1 MRGPLQSRNT
11 KGWYVPRKRKGPASQ
26 GRFREEAIGFVCLAT
41 AVFLA
46 VALISYTA
54 ADPNPF
60 DFAAN
65 APIQNWAGPVGATLA
80 ALAFQLVGVG
90 AWLCAFVLALVGWNR
105 IRRRKIESPFTKTL
119 GIVTLTASVCGLT
132 TMGLGTISYGGGAFA
147 AGGIV
152 GSLTS
157 VSLLS
162 AFGPVGGPL
171 VAVTA
176 ALLAIIA
183 ATRLSIEGMVVAVWR
198 ALMNTLRR
206 MRTSFAHHREQR
218 RKAKARRLVIDKHA
232 ARQGAETK
240 AKRSGKKV
248 DEEPGGPLLKVKV
261 PVTLTRP
268 DAALP
273 EVMVAASAERTP
285 PIRRRTKAE
294 RGPKRPLEPD
304 PLPFEQPAG
313 PDGAYALPSVELLE
327 LPKLHDEI
335 DETEFV
341 EKARAIASK
350 GAEFKVAGE
359 VVAIHPGPVVTTYE
373 FQPSAGVKYSR
384 ILNLE
389 EDLSLALRAEN
400 IRIARLPGKS
410 TVGIEAPNSTRKIIR
425 IREIFES
432 REFRN
437 SRSKLSLALG
447 KEIHGENIV
456 TDLARAPHL
465 LIAGTT
471 GSGKSVALNAMLLS
485 LLYKATPDEVKLI
498 LVDPKRLEFGLYEDI
513 PHLLTPV
520 VVDADRAANALGWAV
535 REMEK
540 RYRKLAEFGVRNIE
554 QFNMML
560 QRGEEEMLANVKR
573 SRDGTMRTDFTPSE
587 LKPIPYLVVIIDE
600 LADLMMC
607 ASASVEFCIMR
618 LAQMARAVGIHL
630 ILATQRPSVDV
641 ITGTIKNNLPARI
654 SFRVASK
661 IDSRVILDSHG
672 AENLLGR
679 GDMLFLAPGTSRL
692 QRVHG
697 AYVDEK
703 EVRAVVDFWC
713 DQARPHYEQEVTQ
726 APPKE
731 ADTKSSERPSNQ
743 DEYFEEALRLV
754 VNAGEASISNIQR
767 KLRLGYA
774 RAGRIVDMMEAEG
787 LVGPPEGSK
796 PRRLLIDASW
806 VALNYG
812 NEAPPPQ

>member
-1 MRGPLQSRNT
+1 
-11 KGWYVPRKRKGPASQ
+11 VPRKRKGPASQ

-60 DFAAN
+60 DFAAS

-105 IRRRKIESPFTKTL
+105 IRRHKIASPFTKTL
-119 GIVTLTASVCGLT
+119 GIVTLTASVCALI

-157 VSLLS
+157 VALLS

-198 ALMNTLRR
+198 GLMNTLRR
-206 MRTSFAHHREQR
+206 MRTRFAHHREQH
-218 RKAKARRLVIDKHA
+218 RKAKARRSVIDKHA
-232 ARQGAETK
+232 ARESAEKK
-240 AKRSGKKV
+240 AQRSAKKV
-248 DEEPGGPLLKVKV
+248 DDESVTGGLLLKVKV

-273 EVMVAASAERTP
+273 EVMVAAAAERTP
-285 PIRRRTKAE
+285 PIQRRTKPD
-294 RGPKRPLEPD
+294 RGPKPPSESD

-313 PDGAYALPSVELLE
+313 PDGTYALPSLELLD
-327 LPKLHDEI
+327 LPAPHDEI
-335 DETEFV
+335 DEAEFV
-341 EKARAIASK
+341 EKARAITSK

-410 TVGIEAPNSTRKIIR
+410 TVGIEAPNRTRKIIR
-425 IREIFES
+425 IREILES
-432 REFRN
+432 QQFRN

-485 LLYKATPDEVKLI
+485 ILYKATPDEVKLI

-540 RYRKLAEFGVRNIE
+540 RYRRLAEFGVRNIE

-560 QRGEEEMLANVKR
+560 QRGEEEMIANARK
-573 SRDGTMRTDFTPSE
+573 SRDGTIRADFTPAE

-607 ASASVEFCIMR
+607 AAASVEFCIMR

-661 IDSRVILDSHG
+661 VDSRVILDSHG
-672 AENLLGR
+672 AENLLGK

-692 QRVHG
+692 LRVHG
-697 AYVDEK
+697 AYVDED

-713 DQARPHYEQEVTQ
+713 DQARPHYQQEVTE
-726 APPKE
+726 APPEE
-731 ADTKSSERPSNQ
+731 AETKSSKRPNDQ

>member
-1 MRGPLQSRNT
+1 
-11 KGWYVPRKRKGPASQ
+11 VARKRKRPESQ
-26 GRFREEAIGFVCLAT
+26 GRFREEAIGFLCLAS

-46 VALISYTA
+46 VALISYNA

-60 DFAAN
+60 DFAAEGSS
-65 APIQNWAGPVGATLA
+65 QNWAGPVGATLA
-80 ALAFQLVGVG
+80 ALSFQLFGLG
-90 AWLCAFVLALVGWNR
+90 AWLCSCVLALVGWNR
-105 IRRRKIESPFTKTL
+105 IRRHKVEAPFTKTL
-119 GIVTLTASVCGLT
+119 GVVVLTAAVCGLA
-132 TMGLGTISYGGGAFA
+132 TMGLGEITWGDGNFA
-147 AGGIV
+147 AGGFI
-152 GSLTS
+152 GSMTS
-157 VSLLS
+157 RALLS

-171 VAVTA
+171 VALTA

-183 ATRLSIEGMVVAVWR
+183 ATRLSIEGMLLAAWKG
-198 ALMNTLRR
+198 LLGTLRR
-206 MRTSFAHHREQR
+206 ARTSMAHRSEQR
-218 RKAKARRLVIDKHA
+218 RKAKARRTVIARHA
-232 ARQGAETK
+232 AKETK
-240 AKRSGKKV
+240 ATPDRQAVKIA
-248 DEEPGGPLLKVKV
+248 EEAAAARALLKVKV
-261 PVTLTRP
+261 PVTVTRP
-268 DAALP
+268 DAELP
-273 EVMVAASAERTP
+273 DIMVAGDAAATAMP
-285 PIRRRTKAE
+285 PIRRKAA
-294 RGPKRPLEPD
+294 PKPAAKPE

-313 PDGAYALPSVELLE
+313 PGGSYALPAAELL
-327 LPKLHDEI
+327 DQAVDYAEI
-335 DETEFV
+335 EESEFV
-341 EKARAIASK
+341 EKAKAIASK
-350 GAEFKVAGE
+350 GAEFKVTGE

-389 EDLSLALRAEN
+389 EDLSLALKAES

-410 TVGIEAPNSTRKIIR
+410 TVGIEAPNSRRKIIR

-432 REFRN
+432 KEFQR
-437 SRSKLSLALG
+437 SRSKLTLAVG
-447 KEIHGENIV
+447 KEIHGEIVV

-471 GSGKSVALNAMLLS
+471 GSGKSVALNSMLLS
-485 LLYKATPDEVKLI
+485 LLYKATPDEVKLV

-540 RYRKLAEFGVRNIE
+540 RYRSLAEFGVRNIE

-560 QRGEEEMLANVKR
+560 QRGEEEMIARARK
-573 SRDGTMRTDFTPSE
+573 SRAAAGKHDEVTSSD
-587 LKPIPYLVVIIDE
+587 LKPLPYIVVCIDE

-607 ASASVEFCIMR
+607 ASASVESCIMR

-661 IDSRVILDSHG
+661 VDSRVILDSHG
-672 AENLLGR
+672 AESLLGK

-697 AYVDEK
+697 AYVDED
-703 EVRAVVDFWC
+703 EVRAVVEFWR
-713 DQARPHYEQEVTQ
+713 DQARPKYEEDVTA
-726 APPKE
+726 APPEGAKGKKGRGS
-731 ADTKSSERPSNQ
+731 AQ
-743 DEYFEEALRLV
+743 DDDEDDNRDEHFEEALHLV
-754 VNAGEASISNIQR
+754 MGAGEASISNIQR

-796 PRRLLIDASW
+796 PRRLLVDLPYVMQKYGMDAS
-806 VALNYG
+806 
-812 NEAPPPQ
+812 PH

>member
-1 MRGPLQSRNT
+1 MA
-11 KGWYVPRKRKGPASQ
+11 RKRKRPASQ
-26 GRFREEAIGFVCLAT
+26 RRFREEAIGFVCLAA

-46 VALISYTA
+46 VALASYTA

-60 DFAAN
+60 DFAAS

-80 ALAFQLVGVG
+80 AVAFQLVGLA
-90 AWLCAFVLALVGWNR
+90 AWLCSFVLALVGWNR

-119 GIVTLTASVCGLT
+119 GIVTLTASVCGLS
-132 TMGLGTISYGGGAFA
+132 TMGLGTIGSGGGALA

-152 GSLTS
+152 GSLS
-157 VSLLS
+157 AMASLS
-162 AFGPVGGPL
+162 AFGPVGAPL

-176 ALLAIIA
+176 ALLAIIV
-183 ATRLSIEGMVVAVWR
+183 ATRLSIEGMVVAAWR
-198 ALMNTLRR
+198 GLMSTLRR
-206 MRTSFAHHREQR
+206 MRTSFAHRREQR
-218 RKAKARRLVIDKHA
+218 RKAKARRSVIDKYA
-232 ARQGAETK
+232 ARESAKKKT
-240 AKRSGKKV
+240 KRSAKKV
-248 DEEPGGPLLKVKV
+248 DAAPALGGPLLKVKV

-268 DAALP
+268 DAELP
-273 EVMVAASAERTP
+273 EVMVAATAERTP
-285 PIRRRTKAE
+285 PIRRRTKLE
-294 RGPKRPLEPD
+294 LGPEPPPEAD

-313 PDGAYALPSVELLE
+313 PDGAYALPDIEMLD
-327 LPKLHDEI
+327 LPSPQDEI
-335 DETEFV
+335 DEAEFV
-341 EKARAIASK
+341 EKARSIASK

-432 REFRN
+432 RQFRK

-447 KEIHGENIV
+447 KEIHGEIVV

-471 GSGKSVALNAMLLS
+471 GSGKSVALNSMLLS

-540 RYRKLAEFGVRNIE
+540 RYRRLAEFGVRNID

-560 QRGEEEMLANVKR
+560 QRGEEEMIANARK
-573 SRDGTMRTDFTPSE
+573 SRDGTMRADFTPSE

-607 ASASVEFCIMR
+607 ASAAVEFCIMR

-661 IDSRVILDSHG
+661 VDSRVILDSHG
-672 AENLLGR
+672 AEKLLGK

-697 AYVDEK
+697 AYVDED
-703 EVRAVVDFWC
+703 EVRAVVDFWRN
-713 DQARPHYEQEVTQ
+713 QARPHYEQGVTL
-726 APPKE
+726 APPDEPKAKK
-731 ADTKSSERPSNQ
+731 ADQRASDQ

-787 LVGPPEGSK
+787 LVGPPQGSK
-796 PRRLLIDASW
+796 PRRLLIDASY

-812 NEAPPPQ
+812 SEAPTPQ

>member
-1 MRGPLQSRNT
+1 MA
-11 KGWYVPRKRKGPASQ
+11 RKRKRPASQ
-26 GRFREEAIGFVCLAT
+26 GRFREEAIGFVCLAS

-46 VALISYTA
+46 VALISYNA
-54 ADPNPF
+54 GDPNPF
-60 DFAAN
+60 DFAA
-65 APIQNWAGPVGATLA
+65 AGGTENWAGPVGATLA
-80 ALAFQLVGVG
+80 AVGFQIFGLG
-90 AWLCAFVLALVGWNR
+90 ALLCAVVLGIVGLNR
-105 IRRRKIESPFTKTL
+105 IRRRKVDSPFTKTL
-119 GIVTLTASVCGLT
+119 GIVALTAAVCSLA
-132 TMGLGTISYGGGAFA
+132 TMLLGDISYGGGKFA
-147 AGGIV
+147 AGGMV
-152 GSLTS
+152 GWLTS
-157 VSLLS
+157 LALLS

-176 ALLAIIA
+176 ALLAIVM
-183 ATRLSIEGMVVAVWR
+183 ATRLSIEGMLMAAWR
-198 ALMNTLRR
+198 ATVSAMRR
-206 MRTSFAHHREQR
+206 ARTSFAHRREQR
-218 RKAKARRLVIDKHA
+218 RKAKARRTVIDKHA
-232 ARQGAETK
+232 AKESK
-240 AKRSGKKV
+240 KSEPEIHSAKPQR
-248 DEEPGGPLLKVKV
+248 DAGGPLLKVKV
-261 PVTLTRP
+261 PVTVTRP
-268 DAALP
+268 DAELP
-273 EVMVAASAERTP
+273 DVMLAAEAAAPKLP
-285 PIRRRTKAE
+285 PIQRRSAPEPPMK
-294 RGPKRPLEPD
+294 PD

-313 PDGAYALPSVELLE
+313 PNGSYALPDVGLLDLPAPDTELE
-327 LPKLHDEI
+327 ES
-335 DETEFV
+335 EFV

-350 GAEFKVAGE
+350 GAEFKVTGE

-389 EDLSLALRAEN
+389 EDLSLALKAES

-410 TVGIEAPNSTRKIIR
+410 TVGIEAPNSARKIIR

-432 REFRN
+432 KQFQK
-437 SRSKLSLALG
+437 SRSKLSLAIG
-447 KEIHGENIV
+447 KEIHGDNV
-456 TDLARAPHL
+456 VADLSRAPHL

-485 LLYKATPDEVKLI
+485 LLYKATPDEVKLV

-520 VVDADRAANALGWAV
+520 VVDPDRAANALGWAV

-540 RYRKLAEFGVRNIE
+540 RYRSLAEFGVRNIE

-560 QRGEEEMLANVKR
+560 QRGEEEMIARAKK
-573 SRDGTMRTDFTPSE
+573 SRAASGRGEIGPSD
-587 LKPIPYLVVIIDE
+587 LKPLPYLVVCIDE

-607 ASASVEFCIMR
+607 ASASVEACIMR

-661 IDSRVILDSHG
+661 TDSRVILDAHG
-672 AENLLGR
+672 AESLLGK

-697 AYVDEK
+697 AYVDEE
-703 EVRAVVDFWC
+703 EVRAVVDFWRN
-713 DQARPHYEQEVTQ
+713 QARPTYEEEVTL
-726 APPKE
+726 PPPEDAGKKDGKGE
-731 ADTKSSERPSNQ
+731 GPDDR
-743 DEYFEEALRLV
+743 DEHFDEALQLV
-754 VNAGEASISNIQR
+754 LGAGEASISNIQR

-796 PRRLLIDASW
+796 PRRLLVDASY
-806 VALNYG
+806 VALKYG
-812 NEAPPPQ
+812 AESLAPPP

>member
-1 MRGPLQSRNT
+1 MA
-11 KGWYVPRKRKGPASQ
+11 RKRKRPDSQ
-26 GRFREEAIGFVCLAT
+26 GRFREEAIGFVCLAS

-46 VALISYTA
+46 VALISYNA
-54 ADPNPF
+54 SDPNPF
-60 DFAAN
+60 DFSAN
-65 APIQNWAGPVGATLA
+65 GRTQNWAGPVGATLA
-80 ALAFQLVGVG
+80 AASYALFGLG
-90 AWLCAFVLALVGWNR
+90 AWLCTFVLALIGWNR
-105 IRRRKIESPFTKTL
+105 LRHRKVDSPFTKAL
-119 GIVTLTASVCGLT
+119 GLVALTAAVCG
-132 TMGLGTISYGGGAFA
+132 MASMFAGASSA

-152 GSLTS
+152 GTLTAMA
-157 VSLLS
+157 LLS

-176 ALLAIIA
+176 AMLAVVM
-183 ATRLSIEGMVVAVWR
+183 ATRLSIEAM
-198 ALMNTLRR
+198 LMAAWKASVGAIRR
-206 MRTSFAHHREQR
+206 TRTSLAHRREQR
-218 RKAKARRLVIDKHA
+218 RKAKARRTVIDKHA
-232 ARQGAETK
+232 AKQEKVADPEPE
-240 AKRSGKKV
+240 KKTARDSAAPV
-248 DEEPGGPLLKVKV
+248 LKVKV
-261 PVTLTRP
+261 PVTVTRP
-268 DAALP
+268 DAEVP
-273 EVMVAASAERTP
+273 EVMIAAAGAVAP
-285 PIRRRTKAE
+285 PIQRKAA
-294 RGPKRPLEPD
+294 PEPPPRLD

-313 PDGAYALPSVELLE
+313 PDGAYALPDAGLLD
-327 LPKLHDEI
+327 LPGPEQDI
-335 DETEFV
+335 DESEFV

-350 GAEFKVAGE
+350 GAEFKVTGE

-389 EDLSLALRAEN
+389 EDLSLALKAES

-410 TVGIEAPNSTRKIIR
+410 TVGIEAPNSSRKIIR

-432 REFRN
+432 KQFQR
-437 SRSKLSLALG
+437 SRSKLSLAIG
-447 KEIHGENIV
+447 KEIHGDNIV
-456 TDLARAPHL
+456 ADLARAPHL

-471 GSGKSVALNAMLLS
+471 GSGKSVAMNAMLLS
-485 LLYKATPDEVKLI
+485 LLYKATPDEVKLV

-520 VVDADRAANALGWAV
+520 VVDPDRAANALGWAV

-540 RYRKLAEFGVRNIE
+540 RYRSLAEFGVRNIE

-560 QRGEEEMLANVKR
+560 QRGEEEMIARAKK
-573 SRDGTMRTDFTPSE
+573 SRAAAGRGEMGPSD
-587 LKPIPYLVVIIDE
+587 LKPLPYIVVCIDE

-607 ASASVEFCIMR
+607 ASASVEACIMR

-661 IDSRVILDSHG
+661 TDSRVILDAHG
-672 AENLLGR
+672 AESLLGR

-697 AYVDEK
+697 AYVDEE
-703 EVRAVVDFWC
+703 EVRAVVEFWRN
-713 DQARPHYEQEVTQ
+713 QARPT
-726 APPKE
+726 
-731 ADTKSSERPSNQ
+731 
-743 DEYFEEALRLV
+743 FEEDVTLPPPEPSKKDGDDDGPANRDEFFDEALQLV
-754 VNAGEASISNIQR
+754 LGAGEASISNIQR

-796 PRRLLIDASW
+796 PRRLLVDAAYIASK
-806 VALNYG
+806 YG
-812 NEAPPPQ
+812 GGDSASMQ